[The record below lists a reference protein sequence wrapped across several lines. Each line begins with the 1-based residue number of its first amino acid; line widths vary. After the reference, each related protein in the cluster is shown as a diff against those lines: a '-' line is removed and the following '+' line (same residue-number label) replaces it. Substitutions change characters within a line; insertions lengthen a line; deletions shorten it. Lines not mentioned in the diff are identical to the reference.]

1 MAEELTERL
10 QRLQREFDEVQA
22 SIPAHSLKASH
33 LQRLEDLEDEIDE
46 LKKAI
51 AAKNG
56 MSKSETRDG

>member
-1 MAEELTERL
+1 MTEELTVRL
-10 QRLQREFDEVQA
+10 QRLLSEYAEVQA
-22 SIPAHSLKASH
+22 SIPAHSMQASH

-56 MSKSETRDG
+56 MSKSEPRDG